1 MSSFILRSRSSELRV
16 RRRYALMRKLLRLV
30 WIALALFWIPFAPGQ
45 VPVDADMRYLGN
57 AEVKVGVDLSRGGAI
72 VFLSRAGGDNLINNF
87 DLGRQVQLSFFSG
100 PVPFAVGDKHPAK
113 QWEHIGWNPIQAGD
127 DFKHGSR
134 VLKYRNDGQ
143 SIYVEA
149 LPLQWPL
156 NLVPGDCTFES
167 WLHLDG
173 PVVTVRARLNNA
185 RLDKRQFPARLQEMP
200 AAYANAPYHR
210 VVSYTGDRPFS
221 GAPVSVIPKPAGRHP
236 WAFWHA
242 TEGWSALLD
251 DNDQGLG
258 LLTPGRVFFTGG
270 FAGQPGPN
278 DTLATNTGYLAGQGE
293 EILDHNIVYEFR
305 YELMAGTL
313 AEIRARA
320 LATRSLPLPAWSF
333 AHDRQGWH
341 YVNAHDQGWPITGA
355 LEVQLDK
362 EDPQLLSPFSFWD
375 AEDAPMVV
383 IECAFKTKQRTAT
396 VFWQR
401 FGKSA
406 PEVKDSVDF
415 SVKADGK
422 FHRYEVP
429 LASAPSYQGGIVRLR
444 FDPVPVGTPNDS
456 VTIKSVT
463 LTKRD

>member
-1 MSSFILRSRSSELRV
+1 MS
-16 RRRYALMRKLLRLV
+16 
-30 WIALALFWIPFAPGQ
+30 
-45 VPVDADMRYLGN
+45 YLEN
-57 AEVKVGVDLSRGGAI
+57 AEAKVGVDLNRGGAI
-72 VFLSRAGGDNLINNF
+72 AFLSRGCGDNLINNF

-100 PVPFAVGDKHPAK
+100 PVPFTAGDQRPAR

-127 DFKHGSR
+127 DFNHASQ
-134 VLKYRNDGQ
+134 VLEHRNDGQ
-143 SIYVEA
+143 SIYVKT

-156 NLVPGDCTFES
+156 DSVPGDCSFES
-167 WLHLDG
+167 WLRLDG
-173 PVVTVRARLNNA
+173 PVVLVRARLNNS
-185 RLDKRQFPARLQEMP
+185 RLDKTQYPARLQELP
-200 AAYANAPYHR
+200 AVYANAPYHR

-221 GAPVSVIPKPAGRHP
+221 GAPVSAMPKPRGSHP
-236 WAFWHA
+236 WTFWQA

-251 DNDQGLG
+251 DGDRGLG
-258 LLTPGRVFFTGG
+258 LLTPGRVYFTGG

-278 DTLATNTGYLAGQGE
+278 DTHATSTGYLAGQGE

-320 LATRSLPLPAWSF
+320 VATRLPALPGWTF
-333 AHDRQGWH
+333 TQDRQGWH
-341 YVNAHDQGWPITGA
+341 YVNAHDKGWPITGA

-362 EDPQLLSPFSFWD
+362 EDPQLMSPFSFWR
-375 AEDAPMVV
+375 AEDAPLVV
-383 IECAFKTKQRTAT
+383 IECAFKTKQQTAT

-401 FGKSA
+401 AGE
-406 PEVKDSVDF
+406 PEPGAQDAIEF
-415 SVKADGK
+415 PIKADGG

-444 FDPVPVGTPNDS
+444 FDPVATGTAGDS

-463 LTKRD
+463 LTKRN